1 MINKFIAGLV
11 LFASLIST
19 SYAHAEYAV
28 GAMVG
33 DPIGFSGR
41 MSLNDQNSVDAA
53 VAVSGGTYRGLQLHS
68 TFLFDK
74 FQSWEMAKEG
84 PMNLYLGI
92 GARMIFINDGKYD
105 GDVAFGPRAP
115 VGMTYMWAD
124 PKVEFFAEAALILDV
139 APKVDAD
146 LDIAAGA
153 RFRF

>member
-1 MINKFIAGLV
+1 MSNKIIAGL
-11 LFASLIST
+11 LLTASLFST
-19 SYAHAEYAV
+19 SYARAEYAL
-28 GAMVG
+28 GAMIG

-41 MSLNDQNSVDAA
+41 MSLNDQNSVDAFLGA
-53 VAVSGGTYRGLQLHS
+53 SGGTFRGLQLHS

-92 GARMIFINDGKYD
+92 GARVIFINDGKYD

-139 APKVDAD
+139 SPKVDAD
-146 LDIAAGA
+146 LDIGAGA

>member
-1 MINKFIAGLV
+1 MSNKLFAGLLLSV
-11 LFASLIST
+11 TLFAASF
-19 SYAHAEYAV
+19 AQAETAV
-28 GAMVG
+28 GLMVG
-33 DPIGFSGR
+33 DPTGFTGR
-41 MSLNDQNSVDAA
+41 MSLNDHNSIDGA

-115 VGMTYMWAD
+115 VGMTYMWSD
-124 PKVEFFAEAALILDV
+124 PKVEFFAEAALVLDV
-139 APKVDAD
+139 SPKVDAD
-146 LDIAAGA
+146 IDIGVGA